1 MRIWALYSIKG
12 GVGKTA
18 AAVNLAYE
26 AARAGYR
33 TLLWDM
39 DPQAAATFYFRIEP
53 RVKGGGKGIVSGK
66 RALDDHVRASD
77 FPGLDVLPGD
87 FSYRALDV
95 RLDRESK
102 GVKRLRKRIR
112 PLATDYDLLLL
123 DCPPSISLTSEAV
136 FRAADALV
144 VPVIPTTL
152 SLRTL
157 DQLDDFRRREGLDDL
172 GLWPFLS
179 MVDRRREM
187 HRRIAADL
195 PSERPECLRTVI
207 PNATDVEKMGTHRA
221 PIRAFNRRSRAA
233 AVYGKLWRELAER
246 AAGPDR
252 V

>member
-1 MRIWALYSIKG
+1 MRVLALYSIKG

-26 AARAGYR
+26 AARTGHR

-39 DPQAAATFYFRIEP
+39 DPQAAATFYYRIEP
-53 RVKGGGKGIVSGK
+53 HVKGGGKGIVNGK
-66 RALDDHVRASD
+66 RALDDLVRASD
-77 FPGLDVLPGD
+77 FRGLDVLPGD
-87 FSYRALDV
+87 FSYRDLDL
-95 RLDRESK
+95 RLDREKK

-112 PLATDYDLLLL
+112 PLDADYDLLIL

-157 DQLDDFRRREGLDDL
+157 DQLDDFRHREGLD
-172 GLWPFLS
+172 GLALLPFLS
-179 MVDRRREM
+179 MVDRRRGM
-187 HRRIAADL
+187 HRQIAAEL
-195 PSERPECLRTVI
+195 PNERPECLQTVI
-207 PNATDVEKMGTHRA
+207 PNASDVEKMGEYRA

-233 AVYGKLWRELAER
+233 AAYGKLWTELSGR
-246 AAGPDR
+246 VAGDG
-252 V
+252 